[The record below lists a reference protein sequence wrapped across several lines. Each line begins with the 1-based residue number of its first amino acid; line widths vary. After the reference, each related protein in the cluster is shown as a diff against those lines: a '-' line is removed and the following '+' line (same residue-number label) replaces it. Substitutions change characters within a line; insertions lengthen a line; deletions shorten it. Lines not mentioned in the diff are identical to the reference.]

1 MINLFFRLCDPDSEV
16 RQNTVVVLTHLILN
30 DMVKVKGQLSEMAL
44 CLEDSVPRI
53 VDRVKLF
60 FMELSRKVCVCT
72 CIYVILCTCM
82 YICMYVHVCL
92 YMYMYVHVHVCLCA
106 HVCMYVCMYM
116 YVFMYTYV
124 LVRVFL
130 YMYMYVCI

>member
-16 RQNTVVVLTHLILN
+16 RQNTVVVLTHLILS

-60 FMELSRKVCVCT
+60 FMELSRKVRV
-72 CIYVILCTCM
+72 CTCM
-82 YICMYVHVCL
+82 YIHVCMYVHVCL
-92 YMYMYVHVHVCLCA
+92 YMYMY
-106 HVCMYVCMYM
+106 M

-124 LVRVFL
+124 LMHVQYMCICIIMVYVRTCTCTVHIFCREML
-130 YMYMYVCI
+130 YTIFYQI

>member
-16 RQNTVVVLTHLILN
+16 RQNTVVVLTHLILS

-60 FMELSRKVCVCT
+60 FMELSRKVRVCT
-72 CIYVILCTCM
+72 CM
-82 YICMYVHVCL
+82 FVH
-92 YMYMYVHVHVCLCA
+92 VHVHVCIHVHICA
-106 HVCMYVCMYM
+106 DACTVYVYLYNYGICTYM
-116 YVFMYTYV
+116 YCTYI
-124 LVRVFL
+124 L
-130 YMYMYVCI
+130 